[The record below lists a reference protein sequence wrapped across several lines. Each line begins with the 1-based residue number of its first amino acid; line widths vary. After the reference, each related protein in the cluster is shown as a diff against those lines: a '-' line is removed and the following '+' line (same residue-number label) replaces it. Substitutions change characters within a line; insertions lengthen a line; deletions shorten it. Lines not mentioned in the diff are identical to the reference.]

1 MGINNPLKHLSMILQ
16 LLIPLGGI
24 WVEDVELQ
32 DGNNLELHMK
42 EQGSAELLG
51 SADDLT

>member
-1 MGINNPLKHLSMILQ
+1 MILQ
-16 LLIPLGGI
+16 LLIPLGVI
-24 WVEDVELQ
+24 CVEDVELQ